1 MYGVNNLQRDNIKR
15 YKYSAVTMVSVY
27 IVLTILDMVRNNLS
41 NQAIIIFSSYMFVDQ
56 LTLYAQTKRIKAM
69 IIAVV
74 TALII
79 LLFLYDYVI
88 HYFKLV

>member
-1 MYGVNNLQRDNIKR
+1 MGVNNLQRDNIKR

-27 IVLTILDMVRNNLS
+27 IVLTVLDMVRNSLS
-41 NQAIIIFSSYMFVDQ
+41 NQATIIFCSYMFVDQ

-74 TALII
+74 MALII